1 MVNLRNDLA
10 QETAENGAPAF
21 GVEIFAVFS
30 TSGQWEFAGRTGL
43 EHAERGPSWRSR
55 PLSRQPRFWL
65 AKRLSVPMPDAS
77 ASAVNRFTADFAASS
92 TSAFFVS
99 SEFFPLRGRLA
110 MGFSLCQT
118 TRMSRKKATQAAA
131 TRPAGSSNQPVS
143 LKVLAEYLG
152 LSPAT
157 ISLVINRSPVAG
169 SIPQETKDRIFSAA
183 RRFNYRPNFVARS
196 LRKQRSLTIGVVV
209 PEVSEGYA
217 ALVMSGIEDHL
228 LQEGYFY
235 FVASHRHR
243 SDLINEY
250 PKLLLGRSVEGIIA
264 VDTPCD
270 RTLPVPVVAVS
281 GHPDAQGATNIG
293 LNHKRAATLAL
304 EHLFQLGHRRVA
316 FIKGQAFSSDTEV
329 RWSAICEA
337 ASHLELTINPR
348 LTDQLERLFFAR
360 VGLRRD
366 AKAAGRARALHRA
379 LRLQRHFGHRG

>member
-1 MVNLRNDLA
+1 M
-10 QETAENGAPAF
+10 
-21 GVEIFAVFS
+21 GV
-30 TSGQWEFAGRTGL
+30 
-43 EHAERGPSWRSR
+43 
-55 PLSRQPRFWL
+55 
-65 AKRLSVPMPDAS
+65 
-77 ASAVNRFTADFAASS
+77 
-92 TSAFFVS
+92 
-99 SEFFPLRGRLA
+99 
-110 MGFSLCQT
+110 SLCQT
-118 TRMSRKKATQAAA
+118 TRMSRKKATRAAA

-243 SDLINEY
+243 SDLIDEY

-270 RTLPVPVVAVS
+270 EVRRYAGRQCELCLWKSRWAVYES
-281 GHPDAQGATNIG
+281 LSNHQMAG
-293 LNHKRAATLAL
+293 LLRRFAHIERLRALGKARAASAS
-304 EHLFQLGHRRVA
+304 A
-316 FIKGQAFSSDTEV
+316 FEAQIRAAAF
-329 RWSAICEA
+329 
-337 ASHLELTINPR
+337 
-348 LTDQLERLFFAR
+348 
-360 VGLRRD
+360 G
-366 AKAAGRARALHRA
+366 
-379 LRLQRHFGHRG
+379 